1 MKRLIG
7 LDIGDKNIGI
17 AVSDGLGITAQAL
30 TTLKRKNIN
39 VDTAS
44 LKVMIEKYDVG
55 EIIIGLPKNMDGS
68 IGHQAK
74 KVIHFT
80 EQLKKSLNIPII
92 FWDERL
98 TTVMATKVMIEG
110 DLSRK
115 KRKKRIDKIAAQL
128 VLQNYLD
135 RKKFFSKSEENEK

>member
-1 MKRLIG
+1 MG
-7 LDIGDKNIGI
+7 LDIGDRNIGI
-17 AVSDGLGITAQAL
+17 AVSDGLGITAQPL
-30 TTLKRKNIN
+30 TTIKRKNTN
-39 VDTAS
+39 VDIAS
-44 LKVMIEKYDVG
+44 LKVIIDKYDVG

-80 EQLKKSLNIPII
+80 ERLRKSLNMSTI

-98 TTVMATKVMIEG
+98 TTVMATKIMIEG

-115 KRKKRIDKIAAQL
+115 KRKKGSIK
-128 VLQNYLD
+128 
-135 RKKFFSKSEENEK
+135 